1 MAQCWGIASSRRF
14 SQLMGQADL
23 ESALALDTRSD
34 SRPGP
39 PEPRKALTPAH
50 LAYLACLQAAGTAW
64 RDKHL
69 VPSHT
74 PAPPRATMAVVGMR
88 ASALQALEQF
98 RQEEDDED
106 LDMEDASEDED
117 CSDASEVSTTTRRKR
132 PASRSAGGR
141 QQSRTLHRWGGGGQP
156 KPPARCTRRLP
167 WRRRIQHHSQLSA
180 RMCSAGRAS
189 AGLVWGWRGAGAGPG
204 IRQPVAGSTPHPG
217 PQHDRRV
224 GCWPPAGTAGGLL
237 RSTGCSSS

>member
-1 MAQCWGIASSRRF
+1 
-14 SQLMGQADL
+14 MGQADL

-141 QQSRTLHRWGGGGQP
+141 QQSRTLHRWGGGGAAEATRP
-156 KPPARCTRRLP
+156 LHTPPAMAAAHPAPFTAV
-167 WRRRIQHHSQLSA
+167 SA
-180 RMCSAGRAS
+180 H
-189 AGLVWGWRGAGAGPG
+189 VQRGQGKCGPG
-204 IRQPVAGSTPHPG
+204 LGLAWSRSGTR
-217 PQHDRRV
+217 D
-224 GCWPPAGTAGGLL
+224 PPASSWQHPAPGTPA
-237 RSTGCSSS
+237 